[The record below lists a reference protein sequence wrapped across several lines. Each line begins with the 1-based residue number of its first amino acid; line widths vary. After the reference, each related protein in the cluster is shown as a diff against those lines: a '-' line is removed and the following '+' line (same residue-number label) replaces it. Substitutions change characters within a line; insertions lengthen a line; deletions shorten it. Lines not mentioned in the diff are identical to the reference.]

1 MAELKVITVANNEV
15 GYLEK
20 KTKNNLDSKTTNA
33 GSNNYTK
40 YWADMAPSY
49 QGQPWCA
56 CFVNWCF
63 KHAYGEA
70 EAKNLLCTK
79 GAWSYYTPTSAQYFK
94 NKGQWYK
101 DPIPGDVIFFK
112 NSTRICHTGLVYK
125 VDGNKVYTIEGNTS
139 GGSTLVANGGGVAK
153 KSYALNYGRIAGYGR
168 PNYSLMKETPSNVE
182 DKPAVSAYKPS
193 AEAQKTFI
201 KEIQA
206 ALGLPITGKA
216 DSTTFLA
223 TITVSAKVNNK
234 HAVVKPIQ
242 KYFNAIGFN
251 CGTVDGE
258 AGSKFDKATRAYQ
271 KEVVGSLKP
280 DGEITA
286 VNKTWKSLLG
296 FKE

>member
-20 KTKNNLDSKTTNA
+20 KTNALLDHKTANA
-33 GSNNYTK
+33 GQNNFTK
-40 YWADMAPSY
+40 YGADRGCN
-49 QGQPWCA
+49 GQPWCDA
-56 CFVNWCF
+56 FVDWCF
-63 KHAYGEA
+63 IKAYGKAMA
-70 EAKNLLCTK
+70 EKLLN
-79 GAWSYYTPTSAQYFK
+79 GFSNYTPTSAQYFK

-125 VDGNKVYTIEGNTS
+125 VDGSKVYTIEGNTS

-168 PNYSLMKETPSNVE
+168 PNYSLVKEIPSNVE

-242 KYFNAIGFN
+242 KYLNAIGFN

-258 AGSKFDKATRAYQ
+258 AGLKFDKAVKAYQ